1 MDWGSPPTTLRD
13 DDEGDR
19 FLTVSARA
27 FARERSFGTLPSLGN
42 INSESPEFTPLVLN
56 PVISEKYVR
65 PRMWYCPLLPLVAVA
80 FGRQHSSSSSSIVVL
95 ICVRHYVATTTCY
108 RQRFRSYL
116 KALVPPIII
125 FLALLTL
132 GTLVFKYGE
141 DWEWRD
147 ALYVVVQALE
157 RSLCYRTKWLTRA
170 LLISLSLRQA
180 LLHHDL
186 DDSGCVSLPNSC
198 SISLT

>member
-1 MDWGSPPTTLRD
+1 
-13 DDEGDR
+13 
-19 FLTVSARA
+19 
-27 FARERSFGTLPSLGN
+27 
-42 INSESPEFTPLVLN
+42 
-56 PVISEKYVR
+56 
-65 PRMWYCPLLPLVAVA
+65 
-80 FGRQHSSSSSSIVVL
+80 
-95 ICVRHYVATTTCY
+95 
-108 RQRFRSYL
+108 
-116 KALVPPIII
+116 VPPIII